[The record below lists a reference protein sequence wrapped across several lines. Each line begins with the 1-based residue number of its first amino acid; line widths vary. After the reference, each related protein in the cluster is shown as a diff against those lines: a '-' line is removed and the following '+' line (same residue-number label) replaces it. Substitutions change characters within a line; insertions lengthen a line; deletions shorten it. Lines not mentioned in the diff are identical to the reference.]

1 MQQNFNPQKTE
12 KSMTKRKKHYQ
23 EPCIDMH
30 DMEPADGIAA
40 SLSTELTGDDP
51 ITDDDEILLR
61 DFSSDSFDIHSL
73 IK

>member
-1 MQQNFNPQKTE
+1 
-12 KSMTKRKKHYQ
+12 
-23 EPCIDMH
+23 MH